1 MTSHELWE
9 VMLSS
14 GQILTVTLDQLDQ
27 GFADGH
33 VTETTLVR
41 AFGTLEWST
50 LADLAGLEGDEAPAT
65 VRDLAPPIVVG
76 VASVN
81 GSKPGGTLRLHASAS
96 AYAIA
101 PPIVVGAKARSEV
114 VPASPARSEPALS
127 RTTPAAFTAPSFPPS
142 AYDLTVDVDLS
153 EISGS
158 ATFAS
163 PFAPKK
169 KPVAIYAAIAGACM
183 VVLAAVGFVSS
194 AEGPAAAANAV
205 TANANANANVGVTQ
219 AASPSAP
226 VEVVQPA
233 SEALPTVQDV
243 LQGPKLS
250 EAQKAAVLEA
260 DKKLAKKKNAKK
272 AAPSTKKPAKDPFS
286 KGGSPHDPLN
296 KSL

>member
-9 VMLSS
+9 VKLSS
-14 GQILTVTLDQLDQ
+14 GQTLTVTLDQLDR

-33 VTETTLVR
+33 VNENTLVR
-41 AFGTLEWST
+41 AYGTLEWST

-65 VRDLAPPIVVG
+65 VRDLAPPMVVG
-76 VASVN
+76 AKS
-81 GSKPGGTLRLHASAS
+81 GGTLRLHASAA

-101 PPIVVGAKARSEV
+101 PPIVVG
-114 VPASPARSEPALS
+114 SPARAEVVATPIPAVS
-127 RTTPAAFTAPSFPPS
+127 RTTPVAFTPPSFPPS

-153 EISGS
+153 EMSGS

-163 PFAPKK
+163 PFAPKN
-169 KPVAIYAAIAGACM
+169 KPVALYAAIAGACM

-194 AEGPAAAANAV
+194 AESPSSASNASV
-205 TANANANANVGVTQ
+205 ANANVGTSL
-219 AASPSAP
+219 ATSTTT
-226 VEVVQPA
+226 
-233 SEALPTVQDV
+233 PTVAEQSAARPAPAPQV
-243 LQGPKLS
+243 QEVMQGPKLS

-272 AAPSTKKPAKDPFS
+272 AVPPKKPVKDPFS
-286 KGGSPHDPLN
+286 KGGNPHDPLN

>member
-9 VMLSS
+9 VKLSS

-41 AFGTLEWST
+41 AHGTLEWST
-50 LADLAGLEGDEAPAT
+50 LADLAGLEDDEAPAT

-76 VASVN
+76 T
-81 GSKPGGTLRLHASAS
+81 KPGGTLRLQASAS

-101 PPIVVGAKARSEV
+101 PPIVVGA
-114 VPASPARSEPALS
+114 PARAAAPTANSAVAAPVVS
-127 RTTPAAFTAPSFPPS
+127 RTTPVAFTPPSFPPS

-158 ATFAS
+158 ATFSS

-169 KPVAIYAAIAGACM
+169 KPVALYAAIAGACM

-194 AEGPAAAANAV
+194 AEGPASATGAVAANVA
-205 TANANANANVGVTQ
+205 ANGG
-219 AASPSAP
+219 ASVAERPSAP
-226 VEVVQPA
+226 VEAAPPA
-233 SEALPTVQDV
+233 SDSLPTVQEV
-243 LQGPKLS
+243 LQAPKLS

-260 DKKLAKKKNAKK
+260 DKKLAKKKNTKK
-272 AAPSTKKPAKDPFS
+272 AVPAKKPAKDPFS
-286 KGGSPHDPLN
+286 KGGNPHDPLN
-296 KSL
+296 KAL